1 MVAKTVALTERAR
14 SEAEAREALRPAE
27 SRQRAQS
34 PRWEQRKRVLKRTS
48 AAAAQRPPPWPA
60 VSQSPG
66 NTTSSNPS
74 FRPCHDRS
82 LSPNAALRAFSGDDA
97 ARWGNGRRCNT
108 PSNAPTTRRPPR
120 ERTRPQP
127 PAGTP
132 TRLVL
137 SCDPGS
143 RRSRSLLSRTHDKAK
158 RLSLPIQYVSQ
169 LRNRT
174 SPRPRQRLDLPPP
187 SVADFRHGANLFA
200 F

>member
-1 MVAKTVALTERAR
+1 VESQQRAR
-14 SEAEAREALRPAE
+14 FARP
-27 SRQRAQS
+27 
-34 PRWEQRKRVLKRTS
+34 EQPKQVRRRIPD
-48 AAAAQRPPPWPA
+48 AAAQTPPPRPA
-60 VSQSPG
+60 VSRSPG

-82 LSPNAALRAFSGDDA
+82 PSPNAALRAFSGDDA